1 MMKDSTMS
9 VADTEDF
16 IPTQESSPTDD
27 EHEEQEEEEETENS
41 PFVNMQTE
49 LHCKGAVLTR
59 AWSDLFSF
67 ITKYQAELVV
77 KENSVEIAEKEI
89 KERKRQLE
97 EMKPVVD
104 AGNEEV
110 SKLQD
115 EIRTKERLLSKAQ
128 SQLSVKERMLQRV
141 QSDLSGNMEML
152 EKSRSELLSKQNDVI
167 RYRGDLERLRSEL
180 TISREQIQIKDNL
193 LKKLQNQLMKEN
205 LELKEQLELER
216 RSHELEKRS
225 HELTKRSMMSQMQ
238 NENRKRPRTGP
249 SPAAVIEIPDS
260 PPTLDLSNEHDFGLS
275 NIISMTESQS
285 TEQDTYS
292 QRRFASPSPSFS
304 DTSSRLH
311 HLPPSDASSQVGFT
325 TPQKAAPSP
334 SKYLVSPSMTPPR
347 TMSSISEHVSQ
358 RDTAMTSSD
367 TFFPLS
373 VSASED
379 LKPDIDSLQY
389 MDSDTSNQG
398 PVPISGPMP
407 VIKPGTP
414 SSGTSDSSQ
423 GPVPVSG
430 PIPSSAGMS
439 PGGSMEGGDGKI
451 LGVSGGQSTSAG
463 GCQKSMPFPE
473 PRMFPETGDITGGH
487 SWLRRCSRGP
497 RHRNVHYTIYKCQ
510 YCAKTFN
517 HRGHFVRHERIHTG
531 EKPYQCDICG
541 KDFSRSE
548 ALRIHKFSIHEQPN
562 FMFKM

>member
-439 PGGSMEGGDGKI
+439 PGGSMEGGDGKKR
-451 LGVSGGQSTSAG
+451 GMSGGWSAMAG
-463 GCQKSMPFPE
+463 DYKKMLQIARFNKLAQNRSMLAGQLGPIGAPSGSAFPNL
-473 PRMFPETGDITGGH
+473 T
-487 SWLRRCSRGP
+487 LLRCS
-497 RHRNVHYTIYKCQ
+497 
-510 YCAKTFN
+510 YCDKPFHQKFN
-517 HRGHFVRHERIHTG
+517 LKRHERIHTG
-531 EKPYQCDICG
+531 EKPFQCDICG
-541 KDFSRSE
+541 KSFNQSGS
-548 ALRIHKFSIHEQPN
+548 LKSHKFTVHN
-562 FMFKM
+562 RL

>member
-439 PGGSMEGGDGKI
+439 PGGSMEGGDGKVTPHKC
-451 LGVSGGQSTSAG
+451 LLCSAYLSNAG
-463 GCQKSMPFPE
+463 NLTVHMRRHTGIRPWTCPICGKSFT
-473 PRMFPETGDITGGH
+473 RKHTLVQHKLT
-487 SWLRRCSRGP
+487 
-497 RHRNVHYTIYKCQ
+497 
-510 YCAKTFN
+510 
-517 HRGHFVRHERIHTG
+517 HTG
-531 EKPYQCDICG
+531 EKRSFSCSVCG
-541 KDFSRSE
+541 KNLSSKRS
-548 ALRIHKFSIHEQPN
+548 LQMHELLHRHN
-562 FMFKM
+562 LLEGKI

>member
-439 PGGSMEGGDGKI
+439 PGGSMEGGDGKSKFPT
-451 LGVSGGQSTSAG
+451 SGSDARIHPLLASSIVEQLQAIQET
-463 GCQKSMPFPE
+463 FP
-473 PRMFPETGDITGGH
+473 
-487 SWLRRCSRGP
+487 RGP
-497 RHRNVHYTIYKCQ
+497 NDQIPNIETRVVC
-510 YCAKTFN
+510 C
-517 HRGHFVRHERIHTG
+517 HFCSKVFAYHSALKAHMRIHTG
-531 EKPYQCDICG
+531 EKPFQCQLCKSAFSDKSNFRRHVRCVHG
-541 KDFSRSE
+541 KT
-548 ALRIHKFSIHEQPN
+548 
-562 FMFKM
+562 

>member
-439 PGGSMEGGDGKI
+439 PGGSMEGGDGKMPGMTGVWSPNLGETLTYRKSSQHLPFGLSLGHSGN
-451 LGVSGGQSTSAG
+451 LGVELSS
-463 GCQKSMPFPE
+463 
-473 PRMFPETGDITGGH
+473 
-487 SWLRRCSRGP
+487 L
-497 RHRNVHYTIYKCQ
+497 KCRF
-510 YCAKTFN
+510 CEKTFTQK
-517 HRGHFVRHERIHTG
+517 GHVVRHERIHTG
-531 EKPYQCDICG
+531 EKPFICDICG
-541 KDFSRSE
+541 KAFNQSGSLKSHKI
-548 ALRIHKFSIHEQPN
+548 AVHRIV
-562 FMFKM
+562 FM